1 MPMISSLD
9 LTGAIA
15 AALATLFLITHWRR
29 RLATEEKWIVLL
41 VCALTVLING
51 ISVWS
56 WSGQHFAGQ
65 VAENWGDYLQILQP
79 ALWGMFFYV
88 VVQSALRNELK
99 ASRQRM
105 RDLVEN
111 MPVILNAYDRDG
123 RILAWNRT
131 AQEVTGFSR
140 DDVVGNS
147 QALQQLFP
155 DSQVQE
161 QLRMECEHGGG
172 HYKHRIYTLKGRKDE
187 RQIAWYNIAQEFPI
201 SGWAN
206 WSIGLDM
213 TEQLAAQRQLEHLA
227 THDELTGLANRALL
241 HDRLH
246 HALAA
251 SQRNDTTGALLM
263 LDLDHYKMVN
273 DSHGHPVG
281 DQLLREVGKR
291 LSRCLKSTDTLARIG
306 GDEFMVLLDYIHD
319 PEEAAIVAQRLLS
332 ALGEAPFLLFGT
344 SIRTRASIGVTI
356 FPDDDIRLDELMK
369 NVDLALYT
377 AKQNGRNNFHFYSRN
392 LHTQFRWQHQVA
404 EKLRDAI
411 SSDGLLLHYQP
422 QIALRD
428 HRVAGVEALLR
439 WPGFENGSLSPAIF
453 VPIAENNGL
462 MPDLGRWVVE
472 NAFRQAATW
481 QAQHGPMTTAVNLS
495 AVQLY
500 QPNLADFLLQLLE
513 RLQLNAEN
521 IDLEI
526 TESAVMRNVDD
537 AITAMKQLRDKGF
550 HISLDDFGT
559 GYSSL
564 SYLKRFPVSRIKID
578 QSFVQG
584 MDTSAGDIAIVR
596 NVIRLGHDL
605 GLLVLAEGVETR
617 EQLQRLGDEGCDL
630 VQGFF
635 CSKPLAAGPLGEFL
649 RQGGGL
655 VH

>member
-1 MPMISSLD
+1 
-9 LTGAIA
+9 
-15 AALATLFLITHWRR
+15 
-29 RLATEEKWIVLL
+29 
-41 VCALTVLING
+41 
-51 ISVWS
+51 
-56 WSGQHFAGQ
+56 
-65 VAENWGDYLQILQP
+65 LQTLQP
-79 ALWGMFFYV
+79 VLWGTFFYV
-88 VVQSALRNELK
+88 VVQSAQRRELK

-123 RILAWNRT
+123 HLLAWNRT
-131 AQEVTGFSR
+131 AQEVTGLSR
-140 DDVVGNS
+140 EDVLGNP
-147 QALQQLFP
+147 QALEQLFP
-155 DSQVQE
+155 DSQVQ
-161 QLRMECEHGGG
+161 QQVRMECLHGGG
-172 HYKHRIYTLKGRKDE
+172 HYTHRIQTMRGRQSE

-201 SGWAN
+201 TGWAN

-213 TEQLAAQRQLEHLA
+213 TEQLVAQRQLEHLA

-241 HDRLH
+241 QDRLH

-251 SQRNDTTGALLM
+251 SQRNNTTGALLM

-281 DQLLREVGKR
+281 DQLLREVGRR
-291 LSRCLKSTDTLARIG
+291 LSHCLKSTDTLARIG
-306 GDEFMVLLDYIHD
+306 GDEFMVLLDQIHD
-319 PEEAAIVAQRLLS
+319 PEEAALVAQRLLR
-332 ALGEAPFLLFGT
+332 ALDDAPFLLFGN
-344 SIRTRASIGVTI
+344 SIRTRASIGITV

-392 LHTQFRWQHQVA
+392 LHSQFRWQHQVA
-404 EKLRDAI
+404 EKLREAI
-411 SSDGLLLHYQP
+411 SHDALQLHYQP
-422 QIALRD
+422 QIALFD
-428 HRVAGVEALLR
+428 SSVAGVEALLR
-439 WPGFENGSLSPAIF
+439 WPGFDNGALSPAVF
-453 VPIAENNGL
+453 VPIAENHGL
-462 MPDLGRWVVE
+462 MPELGRWVVE
-472 NAFRQAATW
+472 TAFRQAANW
-481 QAQHGPMTTAVNLS
+481 QSQHGRMTTAVNLS

-500 QPNLADFLLQLLE
+500 QPNLADFLLQLLDS
-513 RLQLNAEN
+513 LQLNAEN

-526 TESAVMRNVDD
+526 TESAVMRNVND
-537 AITAMKQLRDKGF
+537 AINAMKQLRDKGF

-584 MDTSAGDIAIVR
+584 MDTNAGDLAIVR

-605 GLLVLAEGVETR
+605 GLLVLAEGVENQ
-617 EQLQRLGDEGCDL
+617 EQLLRLGQEGCDL

-635 CSKPLAAGPLGEFL
+635 YSKPLAAGPLDEFL
-649 RQGGGL
+649 RRGGGL